1 MCEAHLA
8 GQSDDTETY
17 YRAVLSAL
25 ESLLDQAHAIS
36 GKEINPAARC
46 LGARIFAD
54 AARTARRAEW
64 GLMTKRSCS

>member
-25 ESLLDQAHAIS
+25 EILDQAHAIS